1 MSDTNSPLPREV
13 ADAYVDE
20 LIALDPVTGTYL
32 GVPESSSRLPDF
44 SPAGQEALA
53 QLARDTLTK
62 LDEAERQPGAD
73 SDIERRCARLLRERL
88 TAELA
93 VHDADEGL
101 RSVGNMGTAAHHVR
115 EVFTV
120 TPTRTEADWAAI
132 AERLRAVPAALAGY
146 RESLALGLERK
157 LYAAPRPTAPFVGQ
171 LAEWSDTDGDG
182 RGWFE
187 DFVSAGTEALPEP
200 VSGALRA
207 ELDDGARTATAAVV
221 ALRDWMRDVYAPT
234 VEGAPNAV
242 GRERYARWSRYYNG
256 TDLDLDEAYAYGW
269 AEYHRLLGE
278 MKKEAEK
285 VLPGA
290 ATPWVAL
297 AHLDEHGRHIEGV
310 EEVRDWLQGLMD
322 QAIDALDGTHF
333 ELAERVR
340 RVESRIAPPG
350 SAATPYYTPPS
361 EDFSRPGRTWLPT
374 MGQTRFP
381 VYDLV
386 STWYHEGV
394 PGHHLQLAQWA
405 HIAGNLSRY
414 QASVGMVSANA
425 EGWALYAER
434 LMDELGFLT
443 DAEQRLGY
451 LDAQMMR
458 AVRVIIDIGMHLELE
473 IPADSP
479 FHPGERWTPE
489 LAQEFFGAHSSRPAD
504 FVESELTRYLTIPGQ
519 ALGYKL
525 GERAWLL
532 GREKARERHGDAFDL
547 KSWHMAA
554 LSQGSLG
561 LDDLVDELAR
571 L

>member
-1 MSDTNSPLPREV
+1 MSETKSSPLPREV

-20 LIALDPVTGTYL
+20 LVALDPVTGTYL
-32 GVPESSSRLPDF
+32 GVAESARRLPDF
-44 SPAGQEALA
+44 SPEGQEALA
-53 QLARDTLTK
+53 RLARDTLAR
-62 LDEAERQPGAD
+62 LDEAERRPGAD
-73 SDIERRCARLLRERL
+73 SDVERRCARLLRERL

-93 VHDADEGL
+93 VHEAEEGL
-101 RSVGNMGTAAHHVR
+101 RAVGNMSTPAHHVR

-120 TPTRTEADWAAI
+120 TPTATDEDWAAV

-146 RESLALGLERK
+146 RASLALGLERK
-157 LYAAPRPTAPFVGQ
+157 LYGPPRPTATLVAQ
-171 LAEWSDTDGDG
+171 LTEWTDTDGSG

-187 DFVSAGTEALPEP
+187 DFVAGGPE
-200 VSGALRA
+200 ALRA
-207 ELDDGARTATAAVV
+207 ELDEAARGATAAV
-221 ALRDWMRDVYAPT
+221 AGLRDWVREVYAPA
-234 VEGAPNAV
+234 VEDAPDTV
-242 GRERYARWSRYYNG
+242 GRERYARWSRYFNG

-269 AEYHRLLGE
+269 SEYHRLLAE
-278 MKKEAEK
+278 MEQEAAK

-290 ATPWVAL
+290 ATPWAAL

-310 EEVRDWLQGLMD
+310 DEVRDWLQGLMD
-322 QAIDALDGTHF
+322 EAIEKLDGTHF

-350 SAATPYYTPPS
+350 SAAAPYYTGPS

-374 MGQTRFP
+374 MGATRFP

-394 PGHHLQLAQWA
+394 PGHHLQLAQWVHVA
-405 HIAGNLSRY
+405 EDLSRY
-414 QASVGMVSANA
+414 QATVGIVSANA

-458 AVRVIIDIGMHLELE
+458 ALRVIVDIGMHLELP

-489 LAQEFFGAHSSRPAD
+489 LAEEFFGAHSSRPAD
-504 FVESELTRYLTIPGQ
+504 YVTSELTRYLSIPGQ
-519 ALGYKL
+519 AIGYKL

-532 GREKARERHGDAFDL
+532 GREKARARHGDAFDL
-547 KSWHMAA
+547 KAWHMAA

>member
-1 MSDTNSPLPREV
+1 MPETKIPLPREV
-13 ADAYVDE
+13 ADAYVDD

-32 GVPESSSRLPDF
+32 GDKASAGKLPDA
-44 SPAGQEALA
+44 SPAGQAALA
-53 QLARDTLTK
+53 DLARRTLER

-73 SDIERRCARLLRERL
+73 SDIERRCGRLLRERL

-93 VHDADEGL
+93 VHDADDHL
-101 RSVGNMGTAAHHVR
+101 RMVGNMHSPAHSVR
-115 EVFTV
+115 EVFTL
-120 TPTRTEADWAAI
+120 TPTETDEDWAAV
-132 AERLRAVPAALAGY
+132 AQRLRAVPGALEGY
-146 RESLALGLERK
+146 RESLALGLDRK
-157 LYAAPRPTAPFVGQ
+157 LYAGPRPTATFIGQ
-171 LAEWSDTDGDG
+171 LTEWSDTDGQG

-187 DFVSAGTEALPEP
+187 DFVAPGPET
-200 VSGALRA
+200 LRG
-207 ELDDGARTATAAVV
+207 ELDTAARTATEALVS
-221 ALRDWMRDVYAPT
+221 LRDWMRDVYAPAI
-234 VEGAPNAV
+234 EGSPNTV
-242 GRERYARWSRYYNG
+242 GRERYARWSRYFNG

-269 AEYHRLLGE
+269 AEYHRLLAE
-278 MKKEAEK
+278 MKREAEK

-290 ATPWVAL
+290 ETPWVAL
-297 AHLDEHGRHIEGV
+297 AHLDEHGTHIEGV
-310 EEVRDWLQGLMD
+310 DEVQAWLQNLMD
-322 QAIDALDGTHF
+322 QAIEALDGTHF

-340 RVESRIAPPG
+340 KVESHIAPPG
-350 SAATPYYTPPS
+350 SAAAPYYTAPS

-405 HIAGNLSRY
+405 HVAGDLSRY
-414 QASVGMVSANA
+414 QATVGGVSANA

-458 AVRVIIDIGMHLELE
+458 AARVIVDIGMHLELE

-489 LAQEFFGAHSSRPAD
+489 LAEEFFGAHSSRPAD
-504 FVESELTRYLTIPGQ
+504 FVESELTRYLSIPGQ
-519 ALGYKL
+519 AIGYKL

-532 GREKARERHGDAFDL
+532 GRENAKKRHGDAFDA
-547 KSWHMAA
+547 KAWHMAA

-561 LDDLVDELAR
+561 LDDLVDELSQ

>member
-1 MSDTNSPLPREV
+1 MSETQIPLPRQV

-20 LIALDPVTGTYL
+20 LIALDPITGTYL
-32 GVPESSSRLPDF
+32 GVKESSSKLPDT

-53 QLARDTLTK
+53 ELARATLAK

-73 SDIERRCARLLRERL
+73 RDIERRCGRLLRERL

-93 VHDADEGL
+93 VHEADEGL
-101 RSVGNMGTAAHHVR
+101 RAVGNLSTPPHSIRDA
-115 EVFTV
+115 FTL
-120 TPTRTEADWAAI
+120 TPNQTDEDWAAI
-132 AERLRAVPAALAGY
+132 AERLRAVPAAFAGY
-146 RESLALGLERK
+146 RESLTLGLERK
-157 LYAAPRPTAPFVGQ
+157 LYAAPRPTATFVEQ
-171 LAEWSDTDGDG
+171 LTEWADTDGNG

-187 DFVSAGTEALPEP
+187 DFAAAGPE
-200 VSGALRA
+200 SLRT
-207 ELDDGARTATAAVV
+207 ELDEAARIATGAVV
-221 ALRDWMRDVYAPT
+221 ELRDWMRDVYAPAI
-234 VEGAPNAV
+234 EGAPNTV
-242 GRERYARWSRYYNG
+242 GRERYARWARYFNG

-269 AEYHRLLGE
+269 SEYHRLLGE
-278 MKKEAEK
+278 MKQEAEK
-285 VLPGA
+285 ILPGA
-290 ATPWVAL
+290 ETPWVAL
-297 AHLDEHGRHIEGV
+297 AHLDEHGKHIDGV
-310 EEVRDWLQGLMD
+310 DEVRDWLQGLMD
-322 QAIDALDGTHF
+322 QAIDSLDGTHF

-340 RVESRIAPPG
+340 KVESCIAPPG
-350 SAATPYYTPPS
+350 GAAAPYYTAPS
-361 EDFSRPGRTWLPT
+361 PDFSRPGRTWLPT

-394 PGHHLQLAQWA
+394 PGHHLQLAQWTHVA
-405 HIAGNLSRY
+405 ENLSRY
-414 QASVGMVSANA
+414 QASVGGVSANA

-443 DAEQRLGY
+443 DPEQRLGY

-458 AVRVIIDIGMHLELE
+458 AARVIVDIGMHLELE

-489 LAQEFFGAHSSRPAD
+489 LAQEFFGSHSSRPAD

-519 ALGYKL
+519 AIGYKL

-532 GREKARERHGDAFDL
+532 GREKARERHGEAFDL
-547 KSWHMAA
+547 KAWHMAA

>member
-1 MSDTNSPLPREV
+1 MSDTNSQLPRQV
-13 ADAYVDE
+13 ADAYVDA
-20 LIALDPVTGTYL
+20 LVALDPLTGTYL
-32 GVPESSSRLPDF
+32 GVKESSGRLPDF
-44 SPAGQEALA
+44 SPAGQEAVA
-53 QLARDTLTK
+53 RLARETLAK
-62 LDEAERQPGAD
+62 LDEAERLPGAD

-93 VHDADEGL
+93 VHEADEGL
-101 RSVGNMGTAAHHVR
+101 RAVSNIHSPVHALR
-115 EVFTV
+115 DVFPL
-120 TPTRTEADWAAI
+120 TPTATEEDWAAV
-132 AERLRAVPAALAGY
+132 AERLRAVPDALAGY

-157 LYAAPRPTAPFVGQ
+157 LYGGPRPTATFVGQ
-171 LAEWSDTDGDG
+171 LTEWADTGEG

-187 DFVSAGTEALPEP
+187 DFAAARPDTLPA
-200 VSGALRA
+200 SLRE
-207 ELDDGARTATAAVV
+207 ELETAARGATAAVG

-234 VEGAPNAV
+234 VEGAPNTV
-242 GRERYARWSRYYNG
+242 GRERYARWVRYFNG

-269 AEYHRLLGE
+269 SEFHRLLGE
-278 MKKEAEK
+278 MRQEAEK

-290 ATPWVAL
+290 ETPWVAL
-297 AHLDEHGRHIEGV
+297 AHLDVHGTHIEGV
-310 EEVRDWLQGLMD
+310 EEVRVWLQGLMD
-322 QAIDALDGTHF
+322 EAIEALDGTHF

-340 RVESRIAPPG
+340 RVESRIAPAG
-350 SAATPYYTPPS
+350 SAAAPYYTAPS
-361 EDFSRPGRTWLPT
+361 ADFSRPGRTWLPT

-405 HIAGNLSRY
+405 HVAENLSRY
-414 QASVGMVSANA
+414 QATIGGVSANM

-443 DAEQRLGY
+443 DAERRLGY

-458 AVRVIIDIGMHLELE
+458 AARVIVDIGMHLELE

-504 FVESELTRYLTIPGQ
+504 FVESELTRYLSMPGQ
-519 ALGYKL
+519 AIGYKL

-532 GREKARERHGDAFDL
+532 GREAARKRRGEAFDA
-547 KSWHMAA
+547 KAWHMAA
-554 LSQGSLG
+554 LSQGALG
-561 LDDLVDELAR
+561 LDDLVDELSR

>member
-1 MSDTNSPLPREV
+1 MSQTSSPLPREV
-13 ADAYVDE
+13 ADAYVDD

-32 GVPESSSRLPDF
+32 GVQESSSRLPDY
-44 SPAGQEALA
+44 SPTGQEALA
-53 QLARDTLTK
+53 QLARDTLAR
-62 LDEAERQPGAD
+62 LDEAERRPGAE

-88 TAELA
+88 TAELG
-93 VHDADEGL
+93 VHDADEAL
-101 RSVGNMGTAAHHVR
+101 RAVGNMATPPHNVR

-120 TPTRTEADWAAI
+120 TPTRTDADWTAI
-132 AERLRAVPAALAGY
+132 AERLRGVPAALAGY

-157 LYAAPRPTAPFVGQ
+157 LYAAPRPTLTFVGQ
-171 LAEWSDTDGDG
+171 LTEWADTDGEG
-182 RGWFE
+182 HGWFE
-187 DFVSAGTEALPEP
+187 DFVSTGPD
-200 VSGALRA
+200 ALRA
-207 ELDDGARTATAAVV
+207 ELDEAARAATAAVV
-221 ALRDWMRDVYAPT
+221 ELRDWMRDVYAPT
-234 VEGAPNAV
+234 IEGAPNTV
-242 GRERYARWSRYYNG
+242 GRERYARAARYFNG

-269 AEYHRLLGE
+269 AEYHRLLAE
-278 MKKEAEK
+278 MKQEAEK

-290 ATPWVAL
+290 ETPWVAL
-297 AHLDEHGRHIEGV
+297 AHLDEHGKHIEGV
-310 EEVRDWLQGLMD
+310 DEVRDWLQGLMD
-322 QAIDALDGTHF
+322 QAIETLDGTHF

-340 RVESRIAPPG
+340 KVESRIAPPG
-350 SAATPYYTPPS
+350 GAAAPYYTPPT

-405 HIAGNLSRY
+405 HIAGDLSRY
-414 QASVGMVSANA
+414 QASVGLVSANV

-458 AVRVIIDIGMHLELE
+458 AARVIVDIGMHLELE

-489 LAQEFFGAHSSRPAD
+489 LAEEFFGGHSSRTAD

-519 ALGYKL
+519 AIGYKL

-561 LDDLVDELAR
+561 LDDLVDELAQ

>member
-1 MSDTNSPLPREV
+1 MSETKSPLPREV

-20 LIALDPVTGTYL
+20 LITLDPVTGTYL
-32 GVPESSSRLPDF
+32 GAKESSGRLPDF

-53 QLARDTLTK
+53 RLARTTLAK

-73 SDIERRCARLLRERL
+73 RDVERRCGRLLRERL

-93 VHDADEGL
+93 VHEAEEGL
-101 RSVGNMGTAAHHVR
+101 RAVGNLSTPPHSVR
-115 EVFTV
+115 DVFTV
-120 TPTRTEADWAAI
+120 TPAQTDEDWAAI

-157 LYAAPRPTAPFVGQ
+157 LHGAPRPTATFIGQ
-171 LAEWSDTDGDG
+171 LTAWSDTDGKG
-182 RGWFE
+182 LGWFE
-187 DFVSAGTEALPEP
+187 DFASAGPE
-200 VSGALRA
+200 ALRA
-207 ELDDGARTATAAVV
+207 ELDEAARGATAAVV
-221 ALRDWMRDVYAPT
+221 ELRDWMRDVYAPAI
-234 VEGAPNAV
+234 EGAPNTV
-242 GRERYARWSRYYNG
+242 GRERYARWARYFNG
-256 TDLDLDEAYAYGW
+256 TDMDLDEAYAYGW
-269 AEYHRLLGE
+269 SEFHRLLGE

-285 VLPGA
+285 ILPGA
-290 ATPWVAL
+290 ETPWTAL
-297 AHLDEHGRHIEGV
+297 AHLDEHGTHIEGV
-310 EEVRDWLQGLMD
+310 EEVREWLQGLMD
-322 QAIDALDGTHF
+322 QAIADLDGTHF

-340 RVESRIAPPG
+340 KVESRIAPPG
-350 SAATPYYTPPS
+350 GAAAPYYTAPS

-381 VYDLV
+381 AYDLV

-405 HIAGNLSRY
+405 HVAEDLSRY
-414 QASVGMVSANA
+414 QATIGGVSANA

-434 LMDELGFLT
+434 LMDELGYLT
-443 DAEQRLGY
+443 DPEHRLGY

-458 AVRVIIDIGMHLELE
+458 AARVIVDIGMHLELE

-489 LAQEFFGAHSSRPAD
+489 LAEEFFGGHSSRPAD

-519 ALGYKL
+519 AIGYKL
-525 GERAWLL
+525 GERAWLR
-532 GREKARERHGDAFDL
+532 GRENARERHGDAFDL
-547 KSWHMAA
+547 KAWHMAA

-561 LDDLVDELAR
+561 LDDLVEELSA